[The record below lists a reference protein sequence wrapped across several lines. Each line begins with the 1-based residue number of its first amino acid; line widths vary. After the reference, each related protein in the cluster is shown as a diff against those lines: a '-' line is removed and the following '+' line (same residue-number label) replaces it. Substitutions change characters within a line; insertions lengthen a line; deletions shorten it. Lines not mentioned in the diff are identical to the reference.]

1 MNIDE
6 SDFLLGDSEIA
17 AAVVVVVVVVAVE
30 AVPAP
35 LLNSSSTMLS
45 FVTLVFGLG
54 LIVIV
59 MNRVSLGGGIKSRT
73 LYHFLAPDDTKYMCN
88 SSIHAHTSTPPPP

>member
-1 MNIDE
+1 MNTDE

-17 AAVVVVVVVVAVE
+17 AVAVVVAAAAVE

-45 FVTLVFGLG
+45 FVTLVFGLS
-54 LIVIV
+54 LIVAV
-59 MNRVSLGGGIKSRT
+59 MNRVSLGRGIKSRT
-73 LYHFLAPDDTKYMCN
+73 LYHFLVPDDTKYICN